1 MKLMTKNA
9 LKLSAITLGSILASL
24 LLTLSILLFLDKEFA
39 TFSIWIALVV
49 PACVAPAATLVLL
62 HYMHQLEL
70 TERAQLEH
78 LAKLASLGE
87 LASSIVHEI
96 NQPLAAIKLIAE
108 GIRRK
113 SNKDP
118 QEVLDKLP
126 EKIDKIIRQ
135 INRATDIS
143 AHIRQSARIATEE
156 KLDAALGPIL
166 EESISL
172 FMPLFNNAGIRA
184 TLQLE
189 PNLPPAA
196 IHPGRIEQVILNLF
210 SNARDAFEN
219 NPTSDKWIKVTLNR
233 GEDQQL
239 VIAVDDSA
247 GGIPDHALDNIFN
260 PFFTTKAIGK
270 GTGLGLSVAHN
281 LIDDVG
287 GNISVRN
294 TEHGARFVVRL
305 PAFKVA
311 TKYRKN
317 KGPVGIKFPN

>member
-1 MKLMTKNA
+1 M
-9 LKLSAITLGSILASL
+9 LASL
-24 LLTLSILLFLDKEFA
+24 LVTLALLFFVGVELTLYSILISLAVPGIVSPIA
-39 TFSIWIALVV
+39 TII
-49 PACVAPAATLVLL
+49 LL
-62 HYMHQLEL
+62 HVKHQLEL
-70 TERAQLEH
+70 AQRSQLEH
-78 LAKLASLGE
+78 LAKLASIGE

-126 EKIDKIIRQ
+126 EKIDRIIRQ

-143 AHIRQSARIATEE
+143 ARIRQSARIATEE
-156 KLDAALGPIL
+156 NLDAALGPIL

-172 FMPLFNNAGIRA
+172 FMPLFNEAGIIA

-189 PNLPPAA
+189 PNLPPAT

-219 NPTSDKWIKVTLNR
+219 NTTSDKWIKVALNR

-260 PFFTTKAIGK
+260 PFFTTKTIGK

-294 TEHGARFVVRL
+294 TEHGARFVIRL
-305 PAFKVA
+305 PAVQSA
-311 TKYRKN
+311 
-317 KGPVGIKFPN
+317 PVY

>member
-1 MKLMTKNA
+1 MTSQSNYVKSLVIQNA
-9 LKLSAITLGSILASL
+9 LTIAVIAIGSMLASL
-24 LLTLSILLFLDKEFA
+24 LVTLSLLFFVGAELTLYSILISLAVPGIVSPIA
-39 TFSIWIALVV
+39 TII
-49 PACVAPAATLVLL
+49 LL
-62 HYMHQLEL
+62 HVKHQLEL
-70 TERAQLEH
+70 AQRSQLEH
-78 LAKLASLGE
+78 LAKLASIGE

-126 EKIDKIIRQ
+126 EKIDRIIRQ
-135 INRATDIS
+135 INHATDIS

-156 KLDAALGPIL
+156 NLDAALGPIL

-172 FMPLFNNAGIRA
+172 FMPLFNEAGIIA

-189 PNLPPAA
+189 PNLPPAT

-219 NPTSDKWIKVTLNR
+219 NTTSDKWIKVALNR

-260 PFFTTKAIGK
+260 PFFTTKTIGK

-294 TEHGARFVVRL
+294 TEHGARFVIRL
-305 PAFKVA
+305 PAVQSA
-311 TKYRKN
+311 
-317 KGPVGIKFPN
+317 PVN

>member
-1 MKLMTKNA
+1 MTSQSNYVKSLVIQNA
-9 LKLSAITLGSILASL
+9 LTIAVIAIGSMLASL
-24 LLTLSILLFLDKEFA
+24 LVTLSLIFFVGAELTLYSILISLAVPGIVSPIA
-39 TFSIWIALVV
+39 TII
-49 PACVAPAATLVLL
+49 LL
-62 HYMHQLEL
+62 HVKHQLEL
-70 TERAQLEH
+70 AQRSQLEH
-78 LAKLASLGE
+78 LAKLASIGE

-126 EKIDKIIRQ
+126 EKIDRIIRQ

-156 KLDAALGPIL
+156 NLDAALGPIL

-172 FMPLFNNAGIRA
+172 FMPLFTEAGIIA

-189 PNLPPAA
+189 PNLPPAT

-210 SNARDAFEN
+210 SNARDAFEDN
-219 NPTSDKWIKVTLNR
+219 TTSDKWIKVALNR

-260 PFFTTKAIGK
+260 PFFTTKTIGK

-294 TEHGARFVVRL
+294 TEHGARFVIRL
-305 PAFKVA
+305 PAVQSA
-311 TKYRKN
+311 
-317 KGPVGIKFPN
+317 PVY

>member
-1 MKLMTKNA
+1 MTSQSNYVKSLVIQNA
-9 LKLSAITLGSILASL
+9 LTIAVIAIGSMLASL
-24 LLTLSILLFLDKEFA
+24 LVTLSLIFFVGAELTLYSILISLAVPGIVSPIA
-39 TFSIWIALVV
+39 TII
-49 PACVAPAATLVLL
+49 LL
-62 HYMHQLEL
+62 HVKHQLEL
-70 TERAQLEH
+70 AQRSQLEH
-78 LAKLASLGE
+78 LAKLASIGE

-126 EKIDKIIRQ
+126 EKIDRIIRQ

-156 KLDAALGPIL
+156 NLDAALGPIL

-172 FMPLFNNAGIRA
+172 FMPLFNEAGIIA

-189 PNLPPAA
+189 PNLPPAT

-210 SNARDAFEN
+210 SNARDAFEDN
-219 NPTSDKWIKVTLNR
+219 TTSDKWIKVALNR

-260 PFFTTKAIGK
+260 PFFTTKTIGK

-294 TEHGARFVVRL
+294 TEHGARFVIRL
-305 PAFKVA
+305 PAVQSA
-311 TKYRKN
+311 
-317 KGPVGIKFPN
+317 PVY

>member
-1 MKLMTKNA
+1 MRIRFNYVMKLLAQNT
-9 LKLSAITLGSILASL
+9 LRLSVITLGSMLTSL
-24 LLTLSILLFLDKEFA
+24 LLTLSILFFFDHDLSA
-39 TFSIWIALVV
+39 ISVWIALAA
-49 PACVAPAATLVLL
+49 PACIAPVATFMLL
-62 HYMHQLEL
+62 HYTHQLEL
-70 TERAQLEH
+70 AQRSQLEH
-78 LAKLASLGE
+78 LAKLASIGE

-126 EKIDKIIRQ
+126 EKIDRIIRQ

-156 KLDAALGPIL
+156 NLDAALGPIL

-172 FMPLFNNAGIRA
+172 FMPLFNEAGIIA

-189 PNLPPAA
+189 PNLPPAT

-219 NPTSDKWIKVTLNR
+219 NTTSDKWIKVALNR

-260 PFFTTKAIGK
+260 PFFTTKTIGK

-294 TEHGARFVVRL
+294 TEHGARFVIRL
-305 PAFKVA
+305 PVVQSA
-311 TKYRKN
+311 
-317 KGPVGIKFPN
+317 PVY

>member
-1 MKLMTKNA
+1 MTIRFNYVMKLLAQNT
-9 LKLSAITLGSILASL
+9 LRLSVVTLGSMLTSL
-24 LLTLSILLFLDKEFA
+24 LLTLSILFFFDHDLSA
-39 TFSIWIALVV
+39 ISVWIALAA
-49 PACVAPAATLVLL
+49 PACIAPVATFMLL
-62 HYMHQLEL
+62 HYTHQLEL
-70 TERAQLEH
+70 AQRSQLEH
-78 LAKLASLGE
+78 LAKLASIGE

-126 EKIDKIIRQ
+126 EKIDRIIRQ

-156 KLDAALGPIL
+156 NLDAALGPIL

-172 FMPLFNNAGIRA
+172 FMPLFNEAGIRA

-189 PNLPPAA
+189 PNLPPAT

-219 NPTSDKWIKVTLNR
+219 NPTSDKWVKVALNR

-260 PFFTTKAIGK
+260 PFFTTKTIGK

-294 TEHGARFVVRL
+294 TEHGARFVIRL
-305 PAFKVA
+305 PAVQSA
-311 TKYRKN
+311 
-317 KGPVGIKFPN
+317 PVY

>member
-1 MKLMTKNA
+1 MTIRFNYVMKLLAQNT
-9 LKLSAITLGSILASL
+9 LRLSVITLGSMLTSL
-24 LLTLSILLFLDKEFA
+24 LLTLSILFFFDHDLSA
-39 TFSIWIALVV
+39 ISVWIALAA
-49 PACVAPAATLVLL
+49 PACIAPVATFMLL
-62 HYMHQLEL
+62 HYTHQLEL
-70 TERAQLEH
+70 AQRSQLEH
-78 LAKLASLGE
+78 LAKLASIGE

-126 EKIDKIIRQ
+126 EKIDRIIRQ

-156 KLDAALGPIL
+156 NLDAALGPIL

-172 FMPLFNNAGIRA
+172 FMPLFNEAGIRA

-189 PNLPPAA
+189 PNLPPAT

-219 NPTSDKWIKVTLNR
+219 NTTSDKWIKVALNR

-260 PFFTTKAIGK
+260 PFFTTKTIGK

-294 TEHGARFVVRL
+294 TEHGARFVIRL
-305 PAFKVA
+305 PAVQSA
-311 TKYRKN
+311 
-317 KGPVGIKFPN
+317 PVY

>member
-1 MKLMTKNA
+1 MTSQSNYVKSLVIQNA
-9 LKLSAITLGSILASL
+9 LTIAVIAIGSMLASL
-24 LLTLSILLFLDKEFA
+24 LVTLSLIFFVGAELTLYSILISLAVPGIVSPIA
-39 TFSIWIALVV
+39 TII
-49 PACVAPAATLVLL
+49 LL
-62 HYMHQLEL
+62 HVKHQLEL
-70 TERAQLEH
+70 AQRSKLEH
-78 LAKLASLGE
+78 LAKLASIGE

-126 EKIDKIIRQ
+126 EKIDRIIRQ

-156 KLDAALGPIL
+156 NLDAALGPIL

-172 FMPLFNNAGIRA
+172 FMPLFNEAGIIA

-189 PNLPPAA
+189 PNLPPAT

-219 NPTSDKWIKVTLNR
+219 NTTSDKWIKVALNR

-260 PFFTTKAIGK
+260 PFFTTKTIGK

-294 TEHGARFVVRL
+294 TEHGARFVIRL
-305 PAFKVA
+305 PAVQSA
-311 TKYRKN
+311 
-317 KGPVGIKFPN
+317 PVY

>member
-1 MKLMTKNA
+1 MTIRFNYVMKLLAQNT
-9 LKLSAITLGSILASL
+9 LRLSVITLGSMLTSL
-24 LLTLSILLFLDKEFA
+24 LLTFSILFFFDHDLSA
-39 TFSIWIALVV
+39 ISVWIALAA
-49 PACVAPAATLVLL
+49 PACIAPVATFMLL
-62 HYMHQLEL
+62 HYTHQLEL
-70 TERAQLEH
+70 AQRSKLEH
-78 LAKLASLGE
+78 LAKLASIGE

-126 EKIDKIIRQ
+126 EKIDRIIRQ

-156 KLDAALGPIL
+156 NLDAALGPIL

-172 FMPLFNNAGIRA
+172 FMPLFNEAGIIA

-189 PNLPPAA
+189 PNLPPAT

-219 NPTSDKWIKVTLNR
+219 NTTSDKWIKVALNR

-239 VIAVDDSA
+239 VIAIDDSA
-247 GGIPDHALDNIFN
+247 GGIPDHVLDNIFN
-260 PFFTTKAIGK
+260 PFFTTKTIGK

-294 TEHGARFVVRL
+294 TEHGARFVIRL
-305 PAFKVA
+305 PAVQSA
-311 TKYRKN
+311 
-317 KGPVGIKFPN
+317 PVY

>member
-1 MKLMTKNA
+1 M
-9 LKLSAITLGSILASL
+9 LASL
-24 LLTLSILLFLDKEFA
+24 LVTLSLIFFVGAELTLYSILISLAVPGIVSPIA
-39 TFSIWIALVV
+39 TII
-49 PACVAPAATLVLL
+49 LL
-62 HYMHQLEL
+62 HVKHQLEL
-70 TERAQLEH
+70 AQRSQLEH
-78 LAKLASLGE
+78 LAKLASIGE

-126 EKIDKIIRQ
+126 EKIDRIIRQ

-156 KLDAALGPIL
+156 NLDAALGPIL

-172 FMPLFNNAGIRA
+172 FMPLFNEAGIIA

-189 PNLPPAA
+189 PNLPPAT

-219 NPTSDKWIKVTLNR
+219 NTTSDKWIKVALNR

-260 PFFTTKAIGK
+260 PFFTTKTIGK

-294 TEHGARFVVRL
+294 TEHGARFVIRL
-305 PAFKVA
+305 PAVQSA
-311 TKYRKN
+311 
-317 KGPVGIKFPN
+317 PVN

>member
-1 MKLMTKNA
+1 M
-9 LKLSAITLGSILASL
+9 LASL
-24 LLTLSILLFLDKEFA
+24 LVTLSLIFFVGAELTLYSILISLAVPGIVSPIA
-39 TFSIWIALVV
+39 TII
-49 PACVAPAATLVLL
+49 LL
-62 HYMHQLEL
+62 HVKHQLEL
-70 TERAQLEH
+70 AQRSQLEH
-78 LAKLASLGE
+78 LAKLASIGE

-126 EKIDKIIRQ
+126 EKIDRIIRQ

-156 KLDAALGPIL
+156 NLDAALGPIL

-172 FMPLFNNAGIRA
+172 FMPLFNEAGIIA

-189 PNLPPAA
+189 PNLPPAT

-210 SNARDAFEN
+210 SNARDAFEDN
-219 NPTSDKWIKVTLNR
+219 TTSDKWIKVALNR

-260 PFFTTKAIGK
+260 PFFTTKTIGK

-294 TEHGARFVVRL
+294 TEHGARFVIRL
-305 PAFKVA
+305 PAVQSA
-311 TKYRKN
+311 
-317 KGPVGIKFPN
+317 PVY

>member
-1 MKLMTKNA
+1 MTSQSNYVKSLVIQNA
-9 LKLSAITLGSILASL
+9 LTIAVIAIGSMLASL
-24 LLTLSILLFLDKEFA
+24 LVTLSLIFFVGAELTLYSILISLAVPGIVSPIA
-39 TFSIWIALVV
+39 TII
-49 PACVAPAATLVLL
+49 LL
-62 HYMHQLEL
+62 HVKHQLEL
-70 TERAQLEH
+70 AQRSQLEH
-78 LAKLASLGE
+78 LAKLASIGE

-126 EKIDKIIRQ
+126 EKIDRIIRQ

-156 KLDAALGPIL
+156 NLDAALGPIL

-172 FMPLFNNAGIRA
+172 FMPLFNEAGIIA

-189 PNLPPAA
+189 PNLPPAT

-210 SNARDAFEN
+210 SNARDAFEDN
-219 NPTSDKWIKVTLNR
+219 TTSDKWIKVALNR

-260 PFFTTKAIGK
+260 PFFTTKTIGK

-294 TEHGARFVVRL
+294 TEHGARFVIRL
-305 PAFKVA
+305 PAVQSA
-311 TKYRKN
+311 
-317 KGPVGIKFPN
+317 PVN

>member
-1 MKLMTKNA
+1 MTSQSNYVKSLVIQNA
-9 LKLSAITLGSILASL
+9 LTIAVIAIGSMLASL
-24 LLTLSILLFLDKEFA
+24 LVTLSLLFFVGAELTLYSILISLAVPGIVSPIA
-39 TFSIWIALVV
+39 TII
-49 PACVAPAATLVLL
+49 LL
-62 HYMHQLEL
+62 HGKHQLEL
-70 TERAQLEH
+70 AQRSKLEH
-78 LAKLASLGE
+78 LAKLASIGE

-126 EKIDKIIRQ
+126 EKIDRIIRQ

-156 KLDAALGPIL
+156 NLDAALGPIL

-172 FMPLFNNAGIRA
+172 FMPLFNEAGIIA

-189 PNLPPAA
+189 PNLPPAT

-219 NPTSDKWIKVTLNR
+219 NTTSDKWIKVALNR

-260 PFFTTKAIGK
+260 PFFTTKTIGK

-294 TEHGARFVVRL
+294 TEHGARFVIRL
-305 PAFKVA
+305 PAVQSA
-311 TKYRKN
+311 
-317 KGPVGIKFPN
+317 PVN

>member
-1 MKLMTKNA
+1 MTSQSNYVKSLVIQNA
-9 LKLSAITLGSILASL
+9 LTIAVIAIGSMLASL
-24 LLTLSILLFLDKEFA
+24 LVTLSLIFFVGAELTLYSILISLAVPGIVSPIA
-39 TFSIWIALVV
+39 TII
-49 PACVAPAATLVLL
+49 LL
-62 HYMHQLEL
+62 HVKHQLEL
-70 TERAQLEH
+70 AQRSQLEH
-78 LAKLASLGE
+78 LAKLASIGE

-96 NQPLAAIKLIAE
+96 NQPLTAIKLIAE

-126 EKIDKIIRQ
+126 EKIDRIIRQ

-156 KLDAALGPIL
+156 NLDAALGPIL

-172 FMPLFNNAGIRA
+172 FMPLFNEAGIIA

-189 PNLPPAA
+189 PNLPPAT

-219 NPTSDKWIKVTLNR
+219 NTTSDKWIKVALNR

-260 PFFTTKAIGK
+260 PFFTTKTIGK

-294 TEHGARFVVRL
+294 TEHGARFVIRL
-305 PAFKVA
+305 PAVQSA
-311 TKYRKN
+311 
-317 KGPVGIKFPN
+317 PVY

>member
-1 MKLMTKNA
+1 MTIRFNYVMKLLAQNTPR
-9 LKLSAITLGSILASL
+9 LSVVTLGSMLASL
-24 LLTLSILLFLDKEFA
+24 LLTLSILFFFDRDLA
-39 TFSIWIALVV
+39 GITVWIALVA
-49 PACVAPAATLVLL
+49 PACIAPVATFMLL
-62 HYMHQLEL
+62 HYTHQLEL
-70 TERAQLEH
+70 AQRSQLEH
-78 LAKLASLGE
+78 LAKLASIGE

-126 EKIDKIIRQ
+126 EKIDRIIRQ

-156 KLDAALGPIL
+156 NLDAALGPIL

-172 FMPLFNNAGIRA
+172 FMPLFNEAGIRA

-189 PNLPPAA
+189 PNLPPAT

-219 NPTSDKWIKVTLNR
+219 NTTSDKWIKVALNR

-260 PFFTTKAIGK
+260 PFFTTKTIGK

-294 TEHGARFVVRL
+294 TEHGARFVIRL
-305 PAFKVA
+305 PAVQSA
-311 TKYRKN
+311 
-317 KGPVGIKFPN
+317 PVY

>member
-1 MKLMTKNA
+1 VKSLVIQNA
-9 LKLSAITLGSILASL
+9 LTIAVIAIGSMLASL
-24 LLTLSILLFLDKEFA
+24 LVTLSLIFFVGAELTLYSILISLAVPGIVSPIA
-39 TFSIWIALVV
+39 TII
-49 PACVAPAATLVLL
+49 LL
-62 HYMHQLEL
+62 HVKHQLEL
-70 TERAQLEH
+70 AQRSQLEH
-78 LAKLASLGE
+78 LAKLASIGE

-126 EKIDKIIRQ
+126 EKIDRIIRQ

-156 KLDAALGPIL
+156 NLDAALGPIL

-172 FMPLFNNAGIRA
+172 FMPLFNEAGIIA

-189 PNLPPAA
+189 PNLPPAT

-219 NPTSDKWIKVTLNR
+219 NTTSDKWIKVALNR

-260 PFFTTKAIGK
+260 PFFTTKTIGK

-294 TEHGARFVVRL
+294 TEHGARFVIRL
-305 PAFKVA
+305 PAVQSA
-311 TKYRKN
+311 
-317 KGPVGIKFPN
+317 PVY

>member
-1 MKLMTKNA
+1 M
-9 LKLSAITLGSILASL
+9 LASL
-24 LLTLSILLFLDKEFA
+24 LVTLSLIFFVGAELTLYSILISLAVPGIVSPIA
-39 TFSIWIALVV
+39 TII
-49 PACVAPAATLVLL
+49 LL
-62 HYMHQLEL
+62 HVKHQLEL
-70 TERAQLEH
+70 AQRSQLEH
-78 LAKLASLGE
+78 LAKLASIGE

-126 EKIDKIIRQ
+126 EKIDRIIRQ

-156 KLDAALGPIL
+156 NLDAALGPIL

-172 FMPLFNNAGIRA
+172 FMPLFNEAGIIA

-189 PNLPPAA
+189 PNLPPAT

-219 NPTSDKWIKVTLNR
+219 NTTSDKWIKVALNR

-260 PFFTTKAIGK
+260 PFFTTKTIGK

-294 TEHGARFVVRL
+294 TEHGARFVIRL
-305 PAFKVA
+305 PAVQSA
-311 TKYRKN
+311 
-317 KGPVGIKFPN
+317 PVY

>member
-1 MKLMTKNA
+1 MTIRFNYVMKLLAQNT
-9 LKLSAITLGSILASL
+9 LRLSVITLGSMLTSL
-24 LLTLSILLFLDKEFA
+24 LLTLSILFFFDHDLSA
-39 TFSIWIALVV
+39 ISVWIALAA
-49 PACVAPAATLVLL
+49 PACIAPVATFMLL
-62 HYMHQLEL
+62 HYTHQLEL
-70 TERAQLEH
+70 AQRSKLEH
-78 LAKLASLGE
+78 LAKLASIGE

-126 EKIDKIIRQ
+126 EKIDRIIRQ

-156 KLDAALGPIL
+156 NLDAALGPIL

-172 FMPLFNNAGIRA
+172 FMPLFNEAGIIA

-189 PNLPPAA
+189 PNLPPAT

-219 NPTSDKWIKVTLNR
+219 NTTSDKWIKVALNR

-260 PFFTTKAIGK
+260 PFFTTKTIGK

-294 TEHGARFVVRL
+294 TEHGARFVIRL
-305 PAFKVA
+305 PAVQSA
-311 TKYRKN
+311 
-317 KGPVGIKFPN
+317 PVY

>member
-1 MKLMTKNA
+1 MTSQSNYVKSLVIQNA
-9 LKLSAITLGSILASL
+9 LTIAVIAIGSMLASL
-24 LLTLSILLFLDKEFA
+24 LVTLSLLFFVGAELTLYSILISLAVPGIVSPIA
-39 TFSIWIALVV
+39 TII
-49 PACVAPAATLVLL
+49 LL
-62 HYMHQLEL
+62 HVKHQLEL
-70 TERAQLEH
+70 AQRSQLEH
-78 LAKLASLGE
+78 LAKLASIGE

-96 NQPLAAIKLIAE
+96 NQPLTAIKLIAE

-126 EKIDKIIRQ
+126 EKIDRIIRQ

-156 KLDAALGPIL
+156 NLDAALGPIL

-172 FMPLFNNAGIRA
+172 FMPLFNEAGIIA

-189 PNLPPAA
+189 PNLPPAT

-219 NPTSDKWIKVTLNR
+219 NTTSDKWIKVALNR

-260 PFFTTKAIGK
+260 PFFTTKTIGK

-294 TEHGARFVVRL
+294 TEHGARFVIRL
-305 PAFKVA
+305 PAVQSA
-311 TKYRKN
+311 
-317 KGPVGIKFPN
+317 PVY

>member
-1 MKLMTKNA
+1 MTSQSNYVKSLVIQNA
-9 LKLSAITLGSILASL
+9 LTIAVIAIGSMLASL
-24 LLTLSILLFLDKEFA
+24 LVTLSLIFFVGAELTLYSILISLAVPGIVSPIA
-39 TFSIWIALVV
+39 TII
-49 PACVAPAATLVLL
+49 LL
-62 HYMHQLEL
+62 HVKHQLEL
-70 TERAQLEH
+70 AQRSQLEH
-78 LAKLASLGE
+78 LAKLASIGE

-126 EKIDKIIRQ
+126 EKIDRIIRQ

-156 KLDAALGPIL
+156 NLDAALGPIL

-172 FMPLFNNAGIRA
+172 FMPLFNEAGIIA

-189 PNLPPAA
+189 PNLPPAT

-219 NPTSDKWIKVTLNR
+219 NTTSDKWIKVALNR

-260 PFFTTKAIGK
+260 PFFTTKTIGK

-294 TEHGARFVVRL
+294 TEHGARFVIRL
-305 PAFKVA
+305 PAVQSA
-311 TKYRKN
+311 
-317 KGPVGIKFPN
+317 PVY

>member
-1 MKLMTKNA
+1 MTSQSNYVKSLVIQNA
-9 LKLSAITLGSILASL
+9 LTIAVIAIGSMLASL
-24 LLTLSILLFLDKEFA
+24 LVTLSLLFFVGAELTLYSILISLAVPGIVSPIA
-39 TFSIWIALVV
+39 TII
-49 PACVAPAATLVLL
+49 LL
-62 HYMHQLEL
+62 HVKHQLEL
-70 TERAQLEH
+70 AQRSQLEH
-78 LAKLASLGE
+78 LAKLASIGE

-126 EKIDKIIRQ
+126 EKIDRIIRQ

-156 KLDAALGPIL
+156 NLDAALGPIL

-172 FMPLFNNAGIRA
+172 FMPLFNEAGIIA

-189 PNLPPAA
+189 PNLPPAT

-219 NPTSDKWIKVTLNR
+219 NTTSDKWIKVALNR

-260 PFFTTKAIGK
+260 PFFTTKTIGK

-294 TEHGARFVVRL
+294 TEHGARFVIRL
-305 PAFKVA
+305 PAVQSA
-311 TKYRKN
+311 
-317 KGPVGIKFPN
+317 PVN

>member
-1 MKLMTKNA
+1 MKSLVIQNA
-9 LKLSAITLGSILASL
+9 LTIAVIAIGSMLASL
-24 LLTLSILLFLDKEFA
+24 LVTLSLIFFVGAELTLYSILISLAVPGIVSPIA
-39 TFSIWIALVV
+39 TII
-49 PACVAPAATLVLL
+49 LL
-62 HYMHQLEL
+62 HVKHQLEL
-70 TERAQLEH
+70 AQRSQLEH
-78 LAKLASLGE
+78 LAKLASIGE

-126 EKIDKIIRQ
+126 EKIDRIIRQ

-156 KLDAALGPIL
+156 NLDAALGPIL

-172 FMPLFNNAGIRA
+172 FMPLFNEAGIIA

-189 PNLPPAA
+189 PNLPPAT

-219 NPTSDKWIKVTLNR
+219 NTTSDKWIKVALNR

-260 PFFTTKAIGK
+260 PFFTTKTIGK

-294 TEHGARFVVRL
+294 TEHGARFVIRL
-305 PAFKVA
+305 PAVQSA
-311 TKYRKN
+311 
-317 KGPVGIKFPN
+317 PVY

>member
-1 MKLMTKNA
+1 MTIRFNYVMKLLAQNT
-9 LKLSAITLGSILASL
+9 LRLSVITLGSMLTSL
-24 LLTLSILLFLDKEFA
+24 LITLSVLFFFDRDLVA
-39 TFSIWIALVV
+39 ISVWIALAA
-49 PACVAPAATLVLL
+49 PACIAPVATFMLL
-62 HYMHQLEL
+62 HYTHQLEL
-70 TERAQLEH
+70 AQRSQLEH
-78 LAKLASLGE
+78 LAKLASIGE

-126 EKIDKIIRQ
+126 EKIDRIIRQ

-156 KLDAALGPIL
+156 NLDAALGPIL

-172 FMPLFNNAGIRA
+172 FMPLFNEAGIRA

-189 PNLPPAA
+189 PNLPPAT

-219 NPTSDKWIKVTLNR
+219 NTTSDKWIKVALNR

-260 PFFTTKAIGK
+260 PFFTTKTIGK

-294 TEHGARFVVRL
+294 TEHGARFVIRL
-305 PAFKVA
+305 PAVQSA
-311 TKYRKN
+311 
-317 KGPVGIKFPN
+317 PVY

>member
-1 MKLMTKNA
+1 MTIRFNYVMKLLAQNT
-9 LKLSAITLGSILASL
+9 LRLSVITLGSMLTSL
-24 LLTLSILLFLDKEFA
+24 LLTLSILFFFDHDLSAISL
-39 TFSIWIALVV
+39 WIALAA
-49 PACVAPAATLVLL
+49 PACIAPVATFMLL
-62 HYMHQLEL
+62 HYTHQLEL
-70 TERAQLEH
+70 AQRSQLEH
-78 LAKLASLGE
+78 LAKLASIGE

-126 EKIDKIIRQ
+126 EKIDRIIRQ

-156 KLDAALGPIL
+156 NLDAALGPIL

-172 FMPLFNNAGIRA
+172 FMPLFNEAGIIA

-189 PNLPPAA
+189 PNLPPAT

-219 NPTSDKWIKVTLNR
+219 NTTSDKWIKVALNR

-260 PFFTTKAIGK
+260 PFFTTKTIGK

-281 LIDDVG
+281 LIDDAG
-287 GNISVRN
+287 GNISVKN
-294 TEHGARFVVRL
+294 TEHGARFVIRL
-305 PAFKVA
+305 PAVQDA
-311 TKYRKN
+311 AAY
-317 KGPVGIKFPN
+317 